1 VSEKTGLHPDDQKI
15 LFKDKERSLKAFLD
29 TAGVKDRSKLTLLD
43 DPEAR
48 TRRLLELRRT
58 EKSDKASK
66 SISCIS
72 LEVDRLATKVCGFF
86 FYFFGVFSMQWKHKN
101 PASLILTLVLFIF
114 LLL

>member
-86 FYFFGVFSMQWKHKN
+86 FYFFGVFSMQ
-101 PASLILTLVLFIF
+101 
-114 LLL
+114 